1 MAAEALLVTRNDIV
15 KFTALNG
22 NVDTDKFLQFV
33 KIAQDIHI
41 QNYLG
46 TKLIDKLK
54 SDITKQA
61 SKAPAN
67 VTLTNAGTGYSTTE
81 TTTTAILP
89 STGEGLIVE
98 IFATAGIIDG
108 VNYFAD
114 QMGSGYNVGDVV
126 TIDGGNNDA
135 TLTINSLFSVPLNYA
150 NLIEKYVK
158 PMLIHWAMVE
168 YLPFAAYTIA
178 NKGVYKHSSEN
189 SENVQKNE
197 VDFLIE
203 KERQIAQH
211 YTERF
216 INYISFNSN
225 LFPEYYNNQNG
236 AVYPDTNNNYTGWY
250 I

>member
-1 MAAEALLVTRNDIV
+1 MAEALLVTRNDIV

-22 NVDTDKFLQFV
+22 NVDTDKFIQFV

-41 QNYLG
+41 QNYTG
-46 TKLIDKLK
+46 T
-54 SDITKQA
+54 
-61 SKAPAN
+61 
-67 VTLTNAGTGYSTTE
+67 
-81 TTTTAILP
+81 
-89 STGEGLIVE
+89 
-98 IFATAGIIDG
+98 
-108 VNYFAD
+108 
-114 QMGSGYNVGDVV
+114 
-126 TIDGGNNDA
+126 
-135 TLTINSLFSVPLNYA
+135 
-150 NLIEKYVK
+150 NLINKIKADILDDTLAGNYLSLTEVYLK

-216 INYISFNSN
+216 INYISFNNN

-236 AVYPDTNNNYTGWY
+236 NMYPDSMNNYTSWY